1 MHDLKAESLAN
12 WKRIQPLCLFN
23 RRAAKTVSHEG
34 GSAMVRTL
42 TTLFINFAKTLK
54 HQRADSVPVLPLELN
69 LSSQF
74 QSILNIGGT

>member
-1 MHDLKAESLAN
+1 MHDFAAESLAN
-12 WKRIQPLCLFN
+12 WKRFQPFCLFN
-23 RRAAKTVSHEG
+23 RRAARTVSREG

-54 HQRADSVPVLPLELN
+54 HQRADSLPVLQLELN

-74 QSILNIGGT
+74 QPIFSVASP